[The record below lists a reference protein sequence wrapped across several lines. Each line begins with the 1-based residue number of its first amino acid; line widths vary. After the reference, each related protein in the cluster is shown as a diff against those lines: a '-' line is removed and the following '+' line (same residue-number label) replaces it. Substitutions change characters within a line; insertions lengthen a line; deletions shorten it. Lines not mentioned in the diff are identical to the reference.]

1 MANHAKDGVFDKPV
15 NYLYHPYEFFFCGFS
30 NSGKTTLMSKV
41 IERLSGEYDVGCV
54 KHCSHSF
61 DFDREGKDSW
71 RFTSA
76 GAQNVI
82 LNAPGRWASHNH
94 FELDKYERSS
104 ILNELDLVLAEGAK
118 EESGEKIL
126 LIDEDEN
133 ILDLLRDG
141 EVKDVKALAGV
152 KEPEDTMGLPFFHRD
167 DVESI
172 SQFVLGVLKERFP
185 PVKALLLT
193 GGKSTRMGQDKSFL
207 EYHARPQINFM
218 YDLLKAFV
226 DDVYISCKTK
236 EDYPGFPEDSYL
248 PDRFHGLGP
257 LGGIMTAQA
266 TDAKCAWLTVAVDLP
281 FVDKKALKFLLDNRN
296 PFKAATAFKS
306 NFKDFPEPLM
316 SIYEPHS
323 RHRIFKFLGLGYS
336 CPRKVLI
343 NSNVELLDQQNPRW
357 LDNANTPEEFEEIC
371 QALKDEN

>member
-1 MANHAKDGVFDKPV
+1 MANHAKDGVFDKPL
-15 NYLYHPYEFFFCGFS
+15 NYMYHPYEFFFCGFS

-41 IERLSGEYDVGCV
+41 VEKLSDTYDVGCV

-71 RFTSA
+71 KFTNA

-94 FELDKYERSS
+94 TELDKFERSI

-118 EESGEKIL
+118 EQSGEKIL
-126 LIDEDEN
+126 VVDEGED
-133 ILDLLRDG
+133 ILELLKDG
-141 EVKDVKALAGV
+141 EVKDVKALAGT
-152 KEPEDTMGLPFFHRD
+152 KKPADTMGLPFFHRD
-167 DVESI
+167 DVEAI
-172 SQFVLGVLKERFP
+172 SDFILSVLKERVP
-185 PVKALLLT
+185 PIKALLLT

-207 EYHARPQINFM
+207 EYHGKPQLNYM
-218 YDLLKAFV
+218 YELLKSEL
-226 DDVYISCKTK
+226 DEVYISCKSQDEYT
-236 EDYPGFPEDSYL
+236 GFDQDSYL
-248 PDRFHGLGP
+248 EDRFHGMGP

-266 TDAKCAWLTVAVDLP
+266 TDAKCAWLVVAVDLP
-281 FVDKKALKFLLDNRN
+281 FVDEEVLKCLLENRN

-306 NFKDFPEPLM
+306 NFRDFPEPLM

-343 NSNVELLDQQNPRW
+343 NSNVELLDQKDPRW

-371 QALKDEN
+371 QALKK